1 MEITLKRKYFNKEYT
16 IGELYIN
23 KQYICNTLE
32 DTYRD
37 LSKEA
42 KIPNKTCIPYGRYK
56 VIVNYS
62 PKFKRNLPRLLD
74 VPYFEGILIHRGNT
88 PNDTSGCILP
98 GENTQKGKVLNSTK
112 YELLIIDKIN
122 EATKNNEETFINIV

>member
-23 KQYICNTLE
+23 EQYICNTLE

-42 KIPNKTCIPYGRYK
+42 KIPNKTSIPYGRYK

-62 PKFKRNLPRLLD
+62 PKFKRNLPKLLN
-74 VPYFEGILIHRGNT
+74 VPHFEGILIHRGNT

-112 YELLIIDKIN
+112 YELLIIDRIN
-122 EATKNNEETFINIV
+122 EATKNNEETYINII

>member
-23 KQYICNTLE
+23 EQYICNTLE

-42 KIPNKTCIPYGRYK
+42 KISNKTCIPYGRYK

-62 PKFKRNLPRLLD
+62 PKFKRTLPRLLN